1 MSVENVQKFFEL
13 VKSNEDLAQEIEKIK
28 NEAQNKAGTVDY
40 EKIISEN
47 VIPMAKER
55 GLEFTLEDFLTYS
68 SSIAPQGE
76 LSDDD
81 LLNVSGGWSG
91 NQMLATGLMLLTLGS
106 SGLSMMGNIQSPG
119 GGDGSSAGSAP
130 TSSYSMSINNT
141 DEATE
146 ETAEDTILQK
156 VENSNIEKS
165 SEDVSNEAD
174 EVIENNSE
182 ESDVADE
189 DNGSTEDVS
198 FNEEDAATTAQEYAT
213 EATEEETEIETNDE
227 AIDFSSRLG
236 YEDLDADNKELKNV
250 SIDWKEKDN
259 AALED
264 FFAEDDE
271 ENDGI
276 EMTEEEINID
286 LNEGEDVYNYEAFY
300 VENNEETTNEGEE
313 NDDIKEFDNFNN
325 ETQILNFDD
334 VDEDE
339 NTDEAINEADVALG
353 DLFDDTFWNA
363 GETNIE
369 NKEENTQNN
378 EEVKT
383 EVDLGIESAEAQ
395 EEVSNKERK
404 KDYKPI
410 SIAEAEGAS
419 DKIMTVEQKINHV
432 YKFLEGLE
440 VTNENQNKIEAQ
452 FENSGDVKGDIA
464 DLLVSTPSDVGADA
478 INKLDEMGSL
488 SGEKQLSYEN
498 YDRNASWEAAANHV
512 GKALEDAGGRQG
524 IKPSTWAGFEKDL
537 KEVNSRIRT
546 DKKTGNLYLDE
557 SKAGGWFGES
567 KNTNIS
573 QERLQTIKTAA
584 DNLAK
589 LSKK

>member
-91 NQMLATGLMLLTLGS
+91 SQMLATGLMLLTLGS

-130 TSSYSMSINNT
+130 TSSYSMSINNV
-141 DEATE
+141 DEAAE

-198 FNEEDAATTAQEYAT
+198 FNEEDAATTAQEDAT
-213 EATEEETEIETNDE
+213 EATEEETEIETN
-227 AIDFSSRLG
+227 
-236 YEDLDADNKELKNV
+236 KE
-250 SIDWKEKDN
+250 IDN
-259 AALED
+259 AEGKEEVND
-264 FFAEDDE
+264 EETRNENEE

-276 EMTEEEINID
+276 EMTEEEIDLGVEEENKSKVEDNESDFSYEGMQESRYSYDGDYGASSAENDEVNVVSQAEENAEDNEEAKNEVDAEDEKKDEASAKVKYESYKKNKKKNLTTTLVDFIRDNNIKSLD
-286 LNEGEDVYNYEAFY
+286 DIEEGSREAFKNDVLKIKDNLKKLNNGDY
-300 VENNEETTNEGEE
+300 TLNGKLTVVE
-313 NDDIKEFDNFNN
+313 
-325 ETQILNFDD
+325 
-334 VDEDE
+334 
-339 NTDEAINEADVALG
+339 
-353 DLFDDTFWNA
+353 
-363 GETNIE
+363 
-369 NKEENTQNN
+369 
-378 EEVKT
+378 
-383 EVDLGIESAEAQ
+383 
-395 EEVSNKERK
+395 
-404 KDYKPI
+404 
-410 SIAEAEGAS
+410 
-419 DKIMTVEQKINHV
+419 
-432 YKFLEGLE
+432 
-440 VTNENQNKIEAQ
+440 
-452 FENSGDVKGDIA
+452 
-464 DLLVSTPSDVGADA
+464 
-478 INKLDEMGSL
+478 
-488 SGEKQLSYEN
+488 
-498 YDRNASWEAAANHV
+498 
-512 GKALEDAGGRQG
+512 
-524 IKPSTWAGFEKDL
+524 
-537 KEVNSRIRT
+537 
-546 DKKTGNLYLDE
+546 
-557 SKAGGWFGES
+557 KAGDNGPYS
-567 KNTNIS
+567 VMYNIINPS
-573 QERLQTIKTAA
+573 
-584 DNLAK
+584 
-589 LSKK
+589 